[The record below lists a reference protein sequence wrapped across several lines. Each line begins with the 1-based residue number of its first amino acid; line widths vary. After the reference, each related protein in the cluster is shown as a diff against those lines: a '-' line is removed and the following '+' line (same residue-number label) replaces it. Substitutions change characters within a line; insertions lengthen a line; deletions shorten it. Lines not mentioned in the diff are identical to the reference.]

1 MSCSDCGV
9 SPVNHSVEKF
19 SALLS
24 DIERPFVYVARR
36 LSSYS
41 APVYT
46 RCAPSLFKFLARTR
60 LGTIVHEP
68 DEQTGRRARAI
79 WNEAKHRG
87 IDMWEFRLFG
97 VSNEIFVATITKK
110 QKNTKTNFNKDD
122 ATKNVTKTTI
132 IFEGLPRPRGHLP
145 ASVDWIDD
153 KDIARKR
160 LIHAG
165 IPMARG
171 GSAISW
177 RKTKKM
183 FNDIR
188 RNVPNSPVIIKPSI
202 GSRSRHTTVHINNI
216 EDLLKAYVVA
226 KQLSHRIIIEQEL
239 QGMVYRGTVIGGK
252 VIGIRRKDPPH
263 VIGDGIHSV
272 TQLIA
277 TENTRPE
284 RQGPIYTKIPTAEL
298 VGKILETIPRS
309 GEVITLSD
317 KTVIA
322 LGGGSTDVTD
332 IAHPDI
338 IALLERLAV
347 VLKDSLV
354 GADFIVA
361 DITRPLADPVNI
373 HSGIIECNSLPF
385 IDVHLYP
392 LHGKARNTTGAL
404 WDIVIS
410 SIF

>member
-1 MSCSDCGV
+1 MSCPDCGV
-9 SPVNHSVEKF
+9 SPANHSVEKL

-36 LSSYS
+36 MSSYA

-68 DEQTGRRARAI
+68 DGQTGRRARAI

-132 IFEGLPRPRGHLP
+132 IFEGLPRPRGRLP
-145 ASVDWIDD
+145 ASVDWVDD

-177 RKTKKM
+177 RKTKKCLTI
-183 FNDIR
+183 F
-188 RNVPNSPVIIKPSI
+188 VATFPTLPS
-202 GSRSRHTTVHINNI
+202 S
-216 EDLLKAYVVA
+216 
-226 KQLSHRIIIEQEL
+226 
-239 QGMVYRGTVIGGK
+239 
-252 VIGIRRKDPPH
+252 
-263 VIGDGIHSV
+263 
-272 TQLIA
+272 
-277 TENTRPE
+277 
-284 RQGPIYTKIPTAEL
+284 
-298 VGKILETIPRS
+298 
-309 GEVITLSD
+309 
-317 KTVIA
+317 
-322 LGGGSTDVTD
+322 
-332 IAHPDI
+332 
-338 IALLERLAV
+338 
-347 VLKDSLV
+347 
-354 GADFIVA
+354 
-361 DITRPLADPVNI
+361 
-373 HSGIIECNSLPF
+373 
-385 IDVHLYP
+385 
-392 LHGKARNTTGAL
+392 
-404 WDIVIS
+404 
-410 SIF
+410 